1 MEKTPIEKSFEE
13 LKPYG
18 LGMYFM
24 VFIELLEAF
33 DKTTKES
40 VVYSKSYFS
49 RYYGISLETFNKW
62 IMVFC
67 PDIWEQNYKG
77 IKKFTN
83 QQAEDIF
90 DKLGM
95 VNSKKFPPSFHN
107 DLMKE
112 IYKKKKWKK
121 SKCYYELSL
130 DISNSFPG
138 KEFNLNRIPPK
149 LAIQIIIEAGN
160 SDLTFNDDQDEFFKL
175 RMHAL
180 HTVFSKYKSL
190 NEHQFEVR
198 MRYLRRWFSKDVE
211 DDFDL

>member
-1 MEKTPIEKSFEE
+1 MEKTPIEKSFLE

-90 DKLGM
+90 EVLGM
-95 VNSKKFPPSFHN
+95 INSKKFPPSFHC

-112 IYKKKKWKK
+112 LYKGKGWEK
-121 SKCYYELSL
+121 SRCYQEFYFELDKRL
-130 DISNSFPG
+130 PNNTI
-138 KEFNLNRIPPK
+138 KLNKIPPK
-149 LAIQIIIEAGN
+149 LAIQIIKEAGN

-180 HTVFSKYKSL
+180 HTVISKYKSL

-198 MRYLRRWFSKDVE
+198 RRWLRRWFSKDIE